1 VFIRKGQLWLGDT
14 RLTGLGSALFRIG
27 DESWSPDTAQFLT
40 IVDGR
45 ARMLRVIDED
55 CWRIEVG
62 T

>member
-1 VFIRKGQLWLGDT
+1 LWLGDT

-45 ARMLRVIDED
+45 ARMLRVIDEN

-62 T
+62 S